1 MHRNL
6 QPLNNRLDPLL
17 RAEVAKAPSAWE
29 VRLQSGTGWQ
39 LELPIYSRILHDS
52 HLSDGLAESLSNTLH
67 TLRIPWL
74 SGTRHLIA
82 ASEQRMAP
90 IGIDEPI
97 AIESIHGV
105 SAIQL
110 QMFGVPFK
118 TIPSNHFARW
128 QPAMPIEL
136 FDMEQLGKKVAAI
149 REAVHQRIAVGAAV
163 VALEETIYDDV
174 RYLID
179 SGVDWIEII
188 SSAHHDLNPNAVLE
202 FSDASAIVSRAVKAR
217 GDSRQSC
224 ALWLSATVSKPKDWS
239 RWLGEG
245 INACCIDNFLTYR
258 RPVNHTP
265 RDTLAG
271 IRIPSAVSTTHDW
284 IADALR
290 EFKAS
295 LIDELGFRGYL

>member
-6 QPLNNRLDPLL
+6 QPLTNRLDPLL
-17 RAEVAKAPSAWE
+17 GAEVAMTPSAWE
-29 VRLQSGTGWQ
+29 VRLQSGAVWQ

-52 HLSDGLAESLSNTLH
+52 NLSDGLAESLANALH
-67 TLRIPWL
+67 ASSTPWL
-74 SGTRHLIA
+74 SGARNSL
-82 ASEQRMAP
+82 ASNEQRISP

-97 AIESIHGV
+97 AIESIQGV
-105 SAIQL
+105 AAIEL
-110 QMFGVPFK
+110 QMFGAPFK
-118 TIPSNHFARW
+118 KIPSNQFAHW

-136 FDMEQLGKKVAAI
+136 FDLEQLGKKVSAI

-163 VALEETIYDDV
+163 VALEDTIYDDV

-188 SSAHHDLNPNAVLE
+188 SSAYHDLNPNAVLE
-202 FSDASAIVSRAVKAR
+202 FSDTSAIVSKAVKAR

-245 INACCIDNFLTYR
+245 INACCIDSFLTCR
-258 RPVNHTP
+258 RPFNYTP

-271 IRIPSAVSTTHDW
+271 IRIPSAASTTHDW
-284 IADALR
+284 IAEALR
-290 EFKAS
+290 ELKTA